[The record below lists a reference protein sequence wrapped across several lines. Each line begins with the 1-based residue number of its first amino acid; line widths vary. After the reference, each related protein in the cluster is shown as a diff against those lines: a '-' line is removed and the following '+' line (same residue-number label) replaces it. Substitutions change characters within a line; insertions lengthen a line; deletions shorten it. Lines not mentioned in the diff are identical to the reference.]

1 MAASLNI
8 VKTNIVKLQKETE
21 KNINNQYLDY
31 FFSTGKHDLFDYKRK
46 IPSES

>member
-31 FFSTGKHDLFDYKRK
+31 FFFHGET
-46 IPSES
+46 